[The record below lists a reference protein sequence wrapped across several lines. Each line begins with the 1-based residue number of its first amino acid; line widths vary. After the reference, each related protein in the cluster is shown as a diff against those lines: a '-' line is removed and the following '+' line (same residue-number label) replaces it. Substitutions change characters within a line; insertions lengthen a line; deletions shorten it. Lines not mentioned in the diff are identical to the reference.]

1 MIRRIVSVCLVSV
14 LALGWSATGRADDKK
29 TDADIKVAAG
39 SEVSLTAVE
48 VTVLDKM
55 DDEGRIPVTVKPAKE
70 AKKVKMP
77 AQAWALG
84 FYPEKAKGG
93 GVAVGW
99 LPEDSN
105 LHHMRVVA
113 GKGVADGDWQA
124 DPGDVITYANG
135 YAVNSVEDLICAI
148 SVAKNPEDVQL
159 VIKDINTG
167 KETVFYV
174 TATKK

>member
-1 MIRRIVSVCLVSV
+1 MLRRILPVCLVSAV
-14 LALGWSATGRADDKK
+14 ALLWAPTGRADDKK
-29 TDADIKVAAG
+29 TDADTKVAEG
-39 SEVSLTAVE
+39 TEVSLTPAE
-48 VTVLDKM
+48 VTISDKT

-84 FYPEKAKGG
+84 FYPEKKDRGI
-93 GVAVGW
+93 GVAG

-124 DPGDVITYANG
+124 DAGDIITYANG

-159 VIKDINTG
+159 VIKDVNTG